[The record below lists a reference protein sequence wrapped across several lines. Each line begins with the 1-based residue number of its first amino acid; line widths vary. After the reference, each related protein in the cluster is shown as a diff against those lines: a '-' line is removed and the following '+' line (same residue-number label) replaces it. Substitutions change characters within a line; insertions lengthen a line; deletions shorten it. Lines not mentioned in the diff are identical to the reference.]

1 MSKKR
6 KFIGYATGFTPI
18 MRSVK
23 SGMRV
28 AAMPFPIF
36 TNFFK
41 MVTAKVRKTPVGKIK
56 DMQARYRFAL
66 EYYGY
71 TNEEQERRQ
80 LKGRRNLAYTYTL
93 GLFATTAWGI
103 YGVSAGE
110 QYLSNPILLAMAY
123 FSLPLLCLSLGWEAW
138 FYYAQMKHKRLFSV
152 GYWLKNP
159 MLLFQK
165 PIPTDLT
172 DQEYEYYLRNAGIIH
187 LPQHLALP
195 SKPLA
200 LPYYANS

>member
-71 TNEEQERRQ
+71 TNEEQEIRQ
-80 LKGRRNLAYTYTL
+80 LKGRRNLAYTHTHLGYSQRQHGGFTVFPQGSNTYPTL
-93 GLFATTAWGI
+93 FCSQWLIFHCRSC
-103 YGVSAGE
+103 V
-110 QYLSNPILLAMAY
+110 
-123 FSLPLLCLSLGWEAW
+123 C
-138 FYYAQMKHKRLFSV
+138 HSV
-152 GYWLKNP
+152 GKLGFTMLK
-159 MLLFQK
+159 
-165 PIPTDLT
+165 
-172 DQEYEYYLRNAGIIH
+172 
-187 LPQHLALP
+187 
-195 SKPLA
+195 
-200 LPYYANS
+200 